1 MENTLQLQ
9 FAISLEAVVMRKLI
23 VWNLMTLDG
32 YFEGPAPWSLD
43 FHTTVWGD
51 ELEAFSLEQGAVVG
65 TLLFG
70 RATYQGMAAHWTS
83 AEGPIADFMNG
94 VEKVVASR
102 SLAAAEWNNSRLLEG
117 ALPEAVA
124 ALKRQPGKDIYV
136 FGSAGLTDD
145 LLRHALVDEY
155 RICLAPVVLG
165 AGHPLFKPSDR
176 RIDMTLLE
184 TRPLKTGGVILRYA
198 VPGGG

>member
-1 MENTLQLQ
+1 
-9 FAISLEAVVMRKLI
+9 MRKLI

-43 FHTTVWGD
+43 FHMSVWGD
-51 ELEAFSLEQGAVVG
+51 ELEALSLEQCAEAG

-70 RATYQGMAAHWTS
+70 RATYEGMAAHWTT
-83 AEGPIADFMNG
+83 AEGPTADFMNA

-102 SLAAAEWNNSRLLEG
+102 SLAAVEWRNSRLLQG
-117 ALPEAVA
+117 DLPEAVA
-124 ALKRQPGKDIYV
+124 ALKQQPGKDIFV
-136 FGSAGLTDD
+136 FGSAGLIDD
-145 LLRHALVDEY
+145 LLRHGLVDEY

-165 AGHPLFKPSDR
+165 AGQPLFKPSDR

-198 VPGGG
+198 VPAGG